1 MGCTTEPRRPARAC
15 SLRRSTQPGL
25 SAYAGLGSTTPG
37 SVAAAAV
44 VWKEPGR
51 EDSSVWRTPDRHSA
65 AAAGRKHMDPLRVTV
80 VLVTVTAGRL
90 GVGEPPG
97 CRARG
102 PRGSLSLKVGGRE
115 APAGRE
121 QTAAA
126 ARAGRA
132 SDSDEPERGIHHNA
146 SQSKWRP
153 PLPDSE

>member
-1 MGCTTEPRRPARAC
+1 MPDSDLLRREVWRPRRWCGRSLAEKIPASGEPPTGTLPLPRAA
-15 SLRRSTQPGL
+15 STCQW
-25 SAYAGLGSTTPG
+25 A
-37 SVAAAAV
+37 
-44 VWKEPGR
+44 
-51 EDSSVWRTPDRHSA
+51 
-65 AAAGRKHMDPLRVTV
+65 DPLRVTV